1 MSAVPSA
8 FILGPVEVEVEVEV
22 DVLDLVMPDGVVIV
36 LDLLVVA
43 ALLVI
48 VLDLVMPDGVVIVL
62 DLVVVAAAPAA
73 APGLVVTFMA
83 GAWVVRVAVIF
94 DTLALVLEVLAGGV
108 AAGVWARA
116 TEPPKKLSETRK
128 LRMRFIKMILR
139 VNTVHLR
146 SPKRRI
152 MPTM

>member
-8 FILGPVEVEVEVEV
+8 FILELVDV

-43 ALLVI
+43 APLVI

-62 DLVVVAAAPAA
+62 DLVVVAAGLAAAPAA

-108 AAGVWARA
+108 AADVWARA
-116 TEPPKKLSETRK
+116 TEPLKKLSETRK

-139 VNTVHLR
+139 VNTVRLR

-152 MPTM
+152 APAM